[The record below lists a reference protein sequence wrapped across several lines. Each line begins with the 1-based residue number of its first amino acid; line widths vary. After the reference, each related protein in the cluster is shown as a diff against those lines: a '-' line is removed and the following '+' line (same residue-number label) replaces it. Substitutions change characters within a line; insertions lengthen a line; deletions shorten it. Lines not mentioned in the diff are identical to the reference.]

1 MNGGSAIRFM
11 ESKPG
16 KGNVP
21 EILLAVRT
29 EVNPM
34 SSNELTWSCSKKRC
48 GAQRLI
54 ARYDNI
60 SQSTSS
66 HMGRDERKP
75 KTHPWRK
82 WRSRRCAMGSFSPV
96 WRRYLLDTHKPKPY
110 QGSASIFT
118 TTIGARHEIR
128 NLPARY
134 LPIELVTAGFHTRSR
149 A

>member
-1 MNGGSAIRFM
+1 VNGGSAIRFM

-48 GAQRLI
+48 GAQRPI

-82 WRSRRCAMGSFSPV
+82 SRSRRCAMGSSLP
-96 WRRYLLDTHKPKPY
+96 YGGDTCWTRTSQSHTKD
-110 QGSASIFT
+110 QQSIFT